1 MHRINSGALLALVVA
16 AMATQSSAQ
25 AQQTAAQ
32 RAGGTA
38 AVAENALD
46 VQAMAGELRAL
57 KSRYADEVRKLR
69 ELEIRLQALTA
80 RVQAQEGVA
89 RVQALQQQAGAAAAT
104 ASSPPAATTAAAA
117 IVQAPMGGSEALIGS
132 EGSTRKEPASRS
144 VEDVLQQQHVLFNQP
159 LTLEA
164 GLNYARY
171 DRKQLTLNGF
181 LALDAIFLGSIAVER
196 VASDTFTYTLAAR
209 KGITRDISAS
219 IEVPF
224 VQRWTT
230 YQKGGAGGSAAA
242 VAEANV
248 GGDVAIGD
256 VTLSS
261 SYRLFPETPTRPE
274 IALNASVGIP
284 TGQAPYGI
292 SWNVLERDNDNFIR
306 FAVPTRQPTGQG
318 VWGVNFGAS
327 MLKTLDPAILFANVG
342 ITHTFARHFADL
354 DTSPDTVS
362 PGKVDLGNA
371 FNYGVGVA
379 FALNERMSLSMSLAQ
394 RLNGSARIRPDA
406 TGLWERIIGSDGN
419 AATLGIGMTYA
430 LSERMTFVGNLGIGL
445 TPDAPDFSI
454 TAKLPFVL

>member
-1 MHRINSGALLALVVA
+1 MRKINTGALLALVA
-16 AMATQSSAQ
+16 AVLAANAPAL
-25 AQQTAAQ
+25 AQQTQQTGGAA
-32 RAGGTA
+32 
-38 AVAENALD
+38 AENTQD
-46 VQAMAGELRAL
+46 MQAITREMQTL

-89 RVQALQQQAGAAAAT
+89 RVQAIQQGGGASAQGG
-104 ASSPPAATTAAAA
+104 AATTLAAGANTQSA
-117 IVQAPMGGSEALIGS
+117 TPRSGGGEALVSS
-132 EGSTRKEPASRS
+132 EGGMRQEPTSRS

-159 LTLEA
+159 LTLEV

-181 LALDAIFLGSIAVER
+181 LALDAIFLGSIAVED
-196 VASDTFTYTLAAR
+196 VASDTFTYTFAAR
-209 KGITRDISAS
+209 KGITRDLSAS

-242 VAEANV
+242 VAEASV

-256 VTLSS
+256 VTAGA

-274 IALNASVGIP
+274 IALYTSVGIP

-292 SWNVLERDNDNFIR
+292 SWNVLERSNDNFIR
-306 FAVPTRQPTGQG
+306 FAVPTKQPTGQG
-318 VWGVNFGAS
+318 VWSVNFGAS
-327 MLKTLDPAILFANVG
+327 MLKTVDPAILFVNAGV
-342 ITHTFARHFADL
+342 THTFSKHFTDL

-362 PGKVDLGNA
+362 PGSVNLGNA

-394 RLNGSARIRPDA
+394 RLNGNARIRPDA
-406 TGLWERIIGSDGN
+406 TGVWAGIVGSDGN

-454 TAKLPFVL
+454 TAKLPFTL

>member
-1 MHRINSGALLALVVA
+1 MMMMRKLNSGALLALVA
-16 AMATQSSAQ
+16 AVLAASAPAL
-25 AQQTAAQ
+25 AQQTQQAGSAA
-32 RAGGTA
+32 
-38 AVAENALD
+38 AENTQD
-46 VQAMAGELRAL
+46 MQAITREMQTL

-89 RVQALQQQAGAAAAT
+89 RVQAIQRGGGASAQGGKAAT
-104 ASSPPAATTAAAA
+104 ALAAGSNTQSAT
-117 IVQAPMGGSEALIGS
+117 PRSGGGEVLVSS
-132 EGSTRKEPASRS
+132 EGSTRQEPTSRS

-159 LTLEA
+159 LTLEI

-181 LALDAIFLGSIAVER
+181 LALDAIFLGSIAVED
-196 VASDTFTYTLAAR
+196 VASDTFTYIFAAR
-209 KGITRDISAS
+209 KGITRDLSAS
-219 IEVPF
+219 IEVPL

-242 VAEANV
+242 VAEASV
-248 GGDVAIGD
+248 GGDVVVGD
-256 VTLSS
+256 VTAGA

-274 IALNASVGIP
+274 IALYTSVGIP

-292 SWNVLERDNDNFIR
+292 PWNVLERGNDNFIQ
-306 FAVPTRQPTGQG
+306 FAVPTKQPSGQG
-318 VWGVNFGAS
+318 VWSINLGAS
-327 MLKTLDPAILFANVG
+327 MLKTLDPAILFANAGV
-342 ITHTFARHFADL
+342 THTFSKHFADL
-354 DTSPDTVS
+354 DNSSNTIS
-362 PGKVDLGNA
+362 PGSVDLGNA

-379 FALNERMSLSMSLAQ
+379 FALNERMSLSMSFSE

-406 TGLWERIIGSDGN
+406 TGVWEKIIGSDGN

>member
-16 AMATQSSAQ
+16 ALAVQSSAH

-32 RAGGTA
+32 RAGGIA
-38 AVAENALD
+38 AAEENTQD
-46 VQAMAGELRAL
+46 VQTMAGELRAL

-89 RVQALQQQAGAAAAT
+89 RVQALQQAGGAAAAT
-104 ASSPPAATTAAAA
+104 ASSPAAAA
-117 IVQAPMGGSEALIGS
+117 IAQTPTGAPEALIGS
-132 EGSTRKEPASRS
+132 EGGTRKEPASRS

-242 VAEANV
+242 VAEAGV
-248 GGDVAIGD
+248 GGDVAVGD
-256 VTLSS
+256 ATLSS

-342 ITHTFARHFADL
+342 ITHTFARHFVDL

-406 TGLWERIIGSDGN
+406 TALWERIIGSDGN

>member
-1 MHRINSGALLALVVA
+1 MHRINSGALLALVVVALA
-16 AMATQSSAQ
+16 AQSSAQ

-32 RAGGTA
+32 RTGGTA
-38 AVAENALD
+38 AAAENTQD

-89 RVQALQQQAGAAAAT
+89 RVQALQHADSAAAT
-104 ASSPPAATTAAAA
+104 ASSLAAAA
-117 IVQAPMGGSEALIGS
+117 IAQAPMGGTEALIGS
-132 EGSTRKEPASRS
+132 EGGTRKEPASRS

-196 VASDTFTYTLAAR
+196 VASDTFTYTMAAR

-242 VAEANV
+242 VAEASV
-248 GGDVAIGD
+248 GGDVAVGD

-342 ITHTFARHFADL
+342 ITHTFAKHFADL

-362 PGKVDLGNA
+362 PGRVDLGNA

-406 TGLWERIIGSDGN
+406 SGLWERIIGSDGN

>member
-1 MHRINSGALLALVVA
+1 MHRINSGALLALVVVA
-16 AMATQSSAQ
+16 LAVHSSAQ

-32 RAGGTA
+32 RAGGTPA
-38 AVAENALD
+38 AAENTQD

-89 RVQALQQQAGAAAAT
+89 RVQALQRGGSAAAT
-104 ASSPPAATTAAAA
+104 ASSSPAAAA
-117 IVQAPMGGSEALIGS
+117 IAQAPMGGPEALIGS
-132 EGSTRKEPASRS
+132 EGGTRKEPASRS

-164 GLNYARY
+164 GFNYARY

-242 VAEANV
+242 VAEAGV
-248 GGDVAIGD
+248 GGDVAVGD

-261 SYRLFPETPTRPE
+261 SYRLFHETPTQPE

-318 VWGVNFGAS
+318 VWGENFGAS

-362 PGKVDLGNA
+362 PGRVDLGNA
-371 FNYGVGVA
+371 FNYGIGVA

>member
-1 MHRINSGALLALVVA
+1 MIMRRVKTGALLALVA
-16 AMATQSSAQ
+16 ATIAASASAAAQQ
-25 AQQTAAQ
+25 AQQAD
-32 RAGGTA
+32 GTA
-38 AVAENALD
+38 AAENTQD
-46 VQAMAGELRAL
+46 MQAITREMQAL
-57 KSRYADEVRKLR
+57 KARYAAEVRKLR

-89 RVQALQQQAGAAAAT
+89 RVQAIQQGNKPGISSAAVATGGA
-104 ASSPPAATTAAAA
+104 P
-117 IVQAPMGGSEALIGS
+117 VGSGTEALVSS
-132 EGSTRKEPASRS
+132 EGSTRQEPASRS

-159 LTLEA
+159 LTLEI

-181 LALDAIFLGSIAVER
+181 LALDAIFLGSIAVEN
-196 VASDTFTYTLAAR
+196 VESDTFTYLFAAR

-219 IEVPF
+219 IEVPL
-224 VQRWTT
+224 VQRWTS

-242 VAEANV
+242 VAEASV
-248 GGDVAIGD
+248 GGKVAIGD
-256 VTLSS
+256 VTAGA
-261 SYRLFPETPTRPE
+261 SYRLFAETPTRPE

-292 SWNVLERDNDNFIR
+292 PWNVLERDNDDFIR
-306 FAVPTRQPTGQG
+306 FAVPTKQPTGQG
-318 VWGVNFGAS
+318 VWSVNFGAS
-327 MLKTLDPAILFANVG
+327 MLKTVDPAILFVNAGV
-342 ITHTFARHFADL
+342 THTFSKHFADL

-406 TGLWERIIGSDGN
+406 TGVWDGIVGSDGN

-454 TAKLPFVL
+454 TAKLPFTL

>member
-1 MHRINSGALLALVVA
+1 MTMRKIKTGALLALVAVTLAASASVA
-16 AMATQSSAQ
+16 
-25 AQQTAAQ
+25 AQQTQ
-32 RAGGTA
+32 QAGGTA
-38 AVAENALD
+38 AAENTQD
-46 VQAMAGELRAL
+46 MQAITREMQAL

-89 RVQALQQQAGAAAAT
+89 RVQAIQQGGK
-104 ASSPPAATTAAAA
+104 PAATTGVAGVGVAAGAA
-117 IVQAPMGGSEALIGS
+117 QAATATSSSETLVSS
-132 EGSTRKEPASRS
+132 EGSTRQEPISRS

-159 LTLEA
+159 LTLEI

-181 LALDAIFLGSIAVER
+181 LALDAIFLGSIAVED
-196 VASDTFTYTLAAR
+196 VASDTFTYTFAAR
-209 KGITRDISAS
+209 KGITRDLSAS
-219 IEVPF
+219 IEVPL

-242 VAEANV
+242 VAEASV
-248 GGDVAIGD
+248 GGDVVVGD
-256 VTLSS
+256 VTAGA

-274 IALNASVGIP
+274 IALYTSVGIP

-292 SWNVLERDNDNFIR
+292 PWNVLERGNDNFIQ
-306 FAVPTRQPTGQG
+306 FAVPTKQPSGQG
-318 VWGVNFGAS
+318 VWSINLGAS
-327 MLKTLDPAILFANVG
+327 MLKTLDPAILFANAGV
-342 ITHTFARHFADL
+342 THTFSKHFADL
-354 DTSPDTVS
+354 DNSSNTIS
-362 PGKVDLGNA
+362 PGSVDLGNA

-379 FALNERMSLSMSLAQ
+379 FALNERMSLSMSFSE

-406 TGLWERIIGSDGN
+406 TGVWEKIIGSDGN

-454 TAKLPFVL
+454 TAKLPFTL

>member
-1 MHRINSGALLALVVA
+1 MHRINSGALLALVVTALA
-16 AMATQSSAQ
+16 AQSSAQ

-38 AVAENALD
+38 AAAENTQD
-46 VQAMAGELRAL
+46 VQAMASELRAL

-89 RVQALQQQAGAAAAT
+89 RVQALQQAGGAAAT
-104 ASSPPAATTAAAA
+104 ASSPAAAA
-117 IVQAPMGGSEALIGS
+117 IAQAPMGGPEALIGS
-132 EGSTRKEPASRS
+132 EGGTRKEPASRS

-159 LTLEA
+159 LTLEV

-242 VAEANV
+242 VAEASV
-248 GGDVAIGD
+248 GGDVAVGD

-371 FNYGVGVA
+371 FNYGIGVA

>member
-1 MHRINSGALLALVVA
+1 MHRINSGALLALVVVALA
-16 AMATQSSAQ
+16 AQSSAQ

-32 RAGGTA
+32 RTGGTA
-38 AVAENALD
+38 AAAENTQD
-46 VQAMAGELRAL
+46 VQAMAGELQAL

-89 RVQALQQQAGAAAAT
+89 RVQALQQAGSAAAK
-104 ASSPPAATTAAAA
+104 ASSSPVAAA
-117 IVQAPMGGSEALIGS
+117 IAQASMDGPEALVGS
-132 EGSTRKEPASRS
+132 EGGTRKEPASRS

-164 GLNYARY
+164 GFNYARY

-242 VAEANV
+242 VAEASV
-248 GGDVAIGD
+248 GGDVAVGD

-261 SYRLFPETPTRPE
+261 SYRLFPETPTQPE

-362 PGKVDLGNA
+362 PGRVDLGNA

-445 TPDAPDFSI
+445 TPDAPDFNI

>member
-1 MHRINSGALLALVVA
+1 MIMRRVKTGALLALVA
-16 AMATQSSAQ
+16 ATIAASASAAAQQ
-25 AQQTAAQ
+25 AQQAD
-32 RAGGTA
+32 GTA
-38 AVAENALD
+38 AAENTQD
-46 VQAMAGELRAL
+46 MQAITREMQAL
-57 KSRYADEVRKLR
+57 KARYAAEVRKLR

-89 RVQALQQQAGAAAAT
+89 RVQAIQQGNKPGISSAAVATGGA
-104 ASSPPAATTAAAA
+104 P
-117 IVQAPMGGSEALIGS
+117 VGSGTEALVSS
-132 EGSTRKEPASRS
+132 EGSTRQEPASRS

-159 LTLEA
+159 LTLEI

-181 LALDAIFLGSIAVER
+181 LALDAIFLGSIAVEN
-196 VASDTFTYTLAAR
+196 VESDTFTYLFAAR

-219 IEVPF
+219 IEVPL
-224 VQRWTT
+224 VQRWTS

-242 VAEANV
+242 VAEASV
-248 GGDVAIGD
+248 GGKVAIGD
-256 VTLSS
+256 VTAGA
-261 SYRLFPETPTRPE
+261 SYRLFAETPTRPE

-292 SWNVLERDNDNFIR
+292 PWNVLERDNDDFIR
-306 FAVPTRQPTGQG
+306 FAVPTKQPTGQG
-318 VWGVNFGAS
+318 VWSVNFGAS
-327 MLKTLDPAILFANVG
+327 MLKTVDPAILFVNAGV
-342 ITHTFARHFADL
+342 THTFSKHFADL

-406 TGLWERIIGSDGN
+406 TGVWDGIVGSDGN

-430 LSERMTFVGNLGIGL
+430 LGERMTFVGNLGIGL

-454 TAKLPFVL
+454 TAKLPFTL

>member
-1 MHRINSGALLALVVA
+1 MHRINSGALLALVVTALA
-16 AMATQSSAQ
+16 AQSSAQ

-38 AVAENALD
+38 AAAENTQD
-46 VQAMAGELRAL
+46 VQAMASELRAL

-89 RVQALQQQAGAAAAT
+89 RVQALQQAGGAAAT
-104 ASSPPAATTAAAA
+104 ASSPAAAA
-117 IVQAPMGGSEALIGS
+117 IAQAPMGGPEALIGS
-132 EGSTRKEPASRS
+132 EGGTRKEPASRS

-159 LTLEA
+159 LTLEV

-248 GGDVAIGD
+248 GGDVAVGD

>member
-1 MHRINSGALLALVVA
+1 MHRINSGALLALVVVALA
-16 AMATQSSAQ
+16 AQSSAQ

-32 RAGGTA
+32 RTGGTA
-38 AVAENALD
+38 AAAENTQD

-89 RVQALQQQAGAAAAT
+89 RVQALQQAGSAAAT
-104 ASSPPAATTAAAA
+104 ASSSPVAAA
-117 IVQAPMGGSEALIGS
+117 IAQASMDGPEALVGS
-132 EGSTRKEPASRS
+132 EGGTRKEPASRS

-164 GLNYARY
+164 GFNYARY

-242 VAEANV
+242 VAEASV
-248 GGDVAIGD
+248 GGDVAVGD

-261 SYRLFPETPTRPE
+261 SYRLFPETPTQPE

-362 PGKVDLGNA
+362 PGRVDLGNA

-445 TPDAPDFSI
+445 TPDAPDFNI

>member
-1 MHRINSGALLALVVA
+1 MHRINSGALLALVVVALA
-16 AMATQSSAQ
+16 AQSSAQ

-32 RAGGTA
+32 RASGTA
-38 AVAENALD
+38 AAAENTQD

-89 RVQALQQQAGAAAAT
+89 RVQALQQAGGAAAT
-104 ASSPPAATTAAAA
+104 ASSPAAAA
-117 IVQAPMGGSEALIGS
+117 AATAIAQASTGGQTESLIGS
-132 EGSTRKEPASRS
+132 EGGTRKEPASRS

-248 GGDVAIGD
+248 GGDVAVGD

-354 DTSPDTVS
+354 DTSPDTAS
-362 PGKVDLGNA
+362 PGRVDLGNA
-371 FNYGVGVA
+371 FNYGIGVA

-454 TAKLPFVL
+454 TAKLPFTL

>member
-1 MHRINSGALLALVVA
+1 MHRINSGALLALVVVALA
-16 AMATQSSAQ
+16 AQSSAQ

-38 AVAENALD
+38 AAAENTQD

-89 RVQALQQQAGAAAAT
+89 RVQALQHADSAAAT
-104 ASSPPAATTAAAA
+104 ASSPAAAA
-117 IVQAPMGGSEALIGS
+117 IAQAPMGGTEALIGS
-132 EGSTRKEPASRS
+132 EGGTRKEPASRS

-248 GGDVAIGD
+248 GGDVAVGD

-261 SYRLFPETPTRPE
+261 SYRLFPETLTRPE

-406 TGLWERIIGSDGN
+406 TGLWEKIIGSDGN

>member
-1 MHRINSGALLALVVA
+1 MHRINSGALLALVVVALA
-16 AMATQSSAQ
+16 AQSSAQ

-32 RAGGTA
+32 RTGGTA
-38 AVAENALD
+38 AAAENTQD

-89 RVQALQQQAGAAAAT
+89 RVQALQQAGSAAAK
-104 ASSPPAATTAAAA
+104 ASSSPVAAA
-117 IVQAPMGGSEALIGS
+117 IAQASMDGPEALVGS
-132 EGSTRKEPASRS
+132 EGGTRKEPASRS

-164 GLNYARY
+164 GFNYARY

-242 VAEANV
+242 VAEASV
-248 GGDVAIGD
+248 GGDVAVGD

-261 SYRLFPETPTRPE
+261 SYRLFPETPTQPE

-362 PGKVDLGNA
+362 PGRVDLGNA

-445 TPDAPDFSI
+445 TPDAPDFNI